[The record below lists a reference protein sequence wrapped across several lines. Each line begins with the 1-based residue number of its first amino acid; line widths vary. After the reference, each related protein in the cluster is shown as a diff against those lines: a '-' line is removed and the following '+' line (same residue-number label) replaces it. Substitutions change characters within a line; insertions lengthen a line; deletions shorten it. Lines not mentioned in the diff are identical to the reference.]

1 MMRERLRPLRTKLA
15 RYSIGLRVSKLNVRL
30 SNGAIWATRSR
41 VKLECTF
48 LATEM
53 CVEENSCM
61 PVLDWLLSFNEEQ

>member
-1 MMRERLRPLRTKLA
+1 MRERLRPLRTKFA

-30 SNGAIWATRSR
+30 SNCPISVGRLR
-41 VKLECTF
+41 VKLECAF
-48 LATEM
+48 LLEEM